1 MSEVDPELEELRR
14 RRLAQLQGQA
24 QQQEVVEH
32 QQVAQET
39 QRQNMLRGLLT
50 EEARARLGRI
60 KTARPDLAGTI
71 EDQLIMLAQSGRIG
85 TVIDDTTLLKLLDRL
100 MPEKREIK
108 IERR

>member
-1 MSEVDPELEELRR
+1 MSEDAELEELRR

-24 QQQEVVEH
+24 QQQDTV
-32 QQVAQET
+32 QQQQAAHEA
-39 QRQNMLRGLLT
+39 QRQNVLRGLLP

-60 KTARPDLAGTI
+60 KTARPDMAGTI
-71 EDQLIMLAQSGRIG
+71 EDQLIALAQSGRIG
-85 TVIDDTTLLKLLDRL
+85 SVIDDATLVKLLDRL